1 MRVHSATAALLA
13 ALLTFTV
20 IGPAAAGPPGGSP
33 GAAVDAPGRSADAS
47 GRVTTHTPAGR
58 RHLLGEYAADTWRSF
73 EALVVD
79 ETGLPA
85 DNVTV
90 DGERSAF
97 TSPTNI
103 GAYMWSTLAARDLR
117 LISRA
122 EAHQR
127 IATTLSSI
135 AALERHE
142 DSGQFFNWYDP
153 FTGELVEIWP
163 EDDVPVYH
171 FLSSVDNGW
180 LSAALLMVSNAVPQ
194 LRDDALALHE
204 RMDFGFYYDPDVG
217 QLRGGYWTVLPPDQV
232 YAPQVSG
239 GCETSPAE
247 GVTGEGFTCHHYGA
261 LNTEPRIASYLG
273 IAAGDIPAEHYFR
286 TWRTFPDDC
295 GWAWQEMRPEGE
307 WVSYLGV
314 DVFQGTYLYRGMRI
328 VPSWGGSMFEALMV
342 NLLVPE
348 ATWGPDSW
356 GVNHPLYVQA
366 HIEHGLEETGYGY
379 WGFSP
384 ANIPE
389 GGYSE
394 YGVEAIGLN
403 PDGYASNNDR
413 TNVDYG
419 FDAEGC
425 VRDPQP
431 LSTEWPNGVVTPHAS
446 FLALEFAPQQALQNL
461 ENLRA
466 DFDGI
471 YTDRGFRDSV
481 NVDTGV
487 ISDHY
492 LALDQ
497 GMVMAAI
504 ANATHGERFRSYFT
518 RGEVEETIRPLLEM
532 EAFNAGPAS

>member
-1 MRVHSATAALLA
+1 MRTHRCLAALLA
-13 ALLTFTV
+13 ALLTLTL
-20 IGPAAAGPPGGSP
+20 IGPAAAGPPGDPP
-33 GAAVDAPGRSADAS
+33 GASADPRARSSDGS
-47 GRVTTHTPAGR
+47 GRVPSNTPAGR

-73 EALVVD
+73 DALVVE

-90 DGERSAF
+90 DGKRSAF

-103 GAYMWSTLAARDLR
+103 GAYLWSTLVARDLR

-127 IATTLSSI
+127 ISTTISSV

-142 DSGQFFNWYDP
+142 ESGQFFNWYDP

-163 EDDVPVYH
+163 EDDNPVYP

-180 LSAALLMVSNAVPQ
+180 LAAALLMVSNTVPE
-194 LRDDALALHE
+194 LGSDALALHE
-204 RMDFGFYYDPDVG
+204 SMDFGFYYDPGVG
-217 QLRGGYWTVLPPDQV
+217 QLRGGYWTALPPGQV
-232 YAPQVSG
+232 YAPLVSG
-239 GCETSPAE
+239 DCETSPSE
-247 GVTGEGFTCHHYGA
+247 GDTGEGFTCHHYGS
-261 LNTEPRIASYLG
+261 LNTEPRMASYLG
-273 IAAGDIPAEHYFR
+273 IAAGDIPPEHYFR

-295 GWAWQEMRPEGE
+295 GWAWQEMRPVGE
-307 WVSYLGV
+307 WASYLGV
-314 DVFQGTYLYRGMRI
+314 DVFEGTYLYRGMRI

-348 ATWGPDSW
+348 ANWGPDSW
-356 GVNHPLYVQA
+356 GINHPLYVQA
-366 HIEHGLEETGYGY
+366 HIEHGLEEAGYGY

-384 ANIPE
+384 SNIPE

-403 PDGYASNNDR
+403 PDGYPSNNDR

-419 FDAEGC
+419 FEAEGC

-431 LSTEWPNGVVTPHAS
+431 LPTAWPNGVVTPHAS
-446 FLALEFAPQQALQNL
+446 FLALEFAPQQAVQNL

-466 DFDGI
+466 DFDDL
-471 YTDRGFRDSV
+471 YTDWGFRDSV
-481 NVDTGV
+481 NVETGV

-504 ANATHGERFRSYFT
+504 ANATHGERFRGYVV
-518 RGEVEETIRPLLEM
+518 RGEFRKAIRPLLEM
-532 EAFNAGPAS
+532 ESFTAGPAS

>member
-1 MRVHSATAALLA
+1 MRTRRSLA
-13 ALLTFTV
+13 ALLTALLTLTL
-20 IGPAAAGPPGGSP
+20 IGPAAAGRPGDPPGAS
-33 GAAVDAPGRSADAS
+33 ADARERPSDAS
-47 GRVTTHTPAGR
+47 GRATIDTPAGR

-90 DGERSAF
+90 NGTRSAF

-103 GAYMWSTLAARDLR
+103 GAYLWSTLVARDLR

-127 IATTLSSI
+127 IATTISSV

-142 DSGQFFNWYDP
+142 ESGQFFNWYDP
-153 FTGELVEIWP
+153 VTGEVVEIWP
-163 EDDVPVYH
+163 EDDNPVYP

-180 LSAALLMVSNAVPQ
+180 LAAALLMVSNAVPE
-194 LRDDALALHE
+194 LRRDALALHE
-204 RMDFGFYYDPDVG
+204 SMDFGFYYDPGVG
-217 QLRGGYWTVLPPDQV
+217 QLRGGYWTALPRDQV

-239 GCETSPAE
+239 GCELSPSE
-247 GVTGEGFTCHHYGA
+247 GDTGEGFTCHHYGS

-295 GWAWQEMRPEGE
+295 GWAWQEMRPVGE
-307 WVSYLGV
+307 WVSYLDV
-314 DVFQGTYLYRGMRI
+314 DVFEGTYLYRGMRI

-348 ATWGPDSW
+348 AVWGPDSW
-356 GVNHPLYVQA
+356 GINHPLYVQA
-366 HIEHGLEETGYGY
+366 HIEHGLEEAGYGY

-384 ANIPE
+384 SNIPE
-389 GGYSE
+389 GGYRE

-403 PDGYASNNDR
+403 PDGYPSNNDR

-419 FDAEGC
+419 FEAEGC

-431 LSTEWPNGVVTPHAS
+431 LPTEWPNGVVTPHAS
-446 FLALEFAPQQALQNL
+446 FLALEFAPRQAVQNL
-461 ENLRA
+461 ENLRT
-466 DFDGI
+466 DFDGL
-471 YTDRGFRDSV
+471 YTDWGFRDSV
-481 NVDTGV
+481 NVETGV

-504 ANATHGERFRSYFT
+504 ANATHGERFRGYVA
-518 RGEVEETIRPLLEM
+518 RGELEEAIRPLLRM
-532 EAFNAGPAS
+532 ESFTAGPTS

>member
-1 MRVHSATAALLA
+1 MRARGAWSALLA
-13 ALLTFTV
+13 ALLTLTL
-20 IGPAAAGPPGGSP
+20 IGPAAAARPGGPPGTS
-33 GAAVDAPGRSADAS
+33 ADAPGRSSDAS
-47 GRVTTHTPAGR
+47 GRATTHTPAGR

-90 DGERSAF
+90 DGVRSTF

-103 GAYMWSTLAARDLR
+103 GAYLWSTLAARDLR
-117 LISRA
+117 LISRS

-127 IATTLSSI
+127 IAVTIDSVTQLD
-135 AALERHE
+135 RHE
-142 DSGQFFNWYDP
+142 ESGQFYNWYDP

-163 EDDVPVYH
+163 EDGNPVYH

-180 LSAALLMVSNAVPQ
+180 LSAALLMVSNTVPE
-194 LRDDALALHE
+194 LRHEARALHE
-204 RMDFGFYYDPDVG
+204 SMDFGFYYDPDVG
-217 QLRGGYWTVLPPDQV
+217 QLRGGYWTVLPPNQV

-239 GCETSPAE
+239 GCVHSPSD
-247 GVTGEGFTCHHYGA
+247 GDTGEGFTCHHYGA

-295 GWAWQEMRPEGE
+295 GWSWQEMRPVGE
-307 WVSYLGV
+307 WESYLGV

-348 ATWGPDSW
+348 ADWGPDSW

-366 HIEHGLEETGYGY
+366 HIEHGLEEAGYGY

-384 ANIPE
+384 SNIPE

-403 PDGYASNNDR
+403 PDGYASNSDR

-425 VRDPQP
+425 VREPQP
-431 LSTEWPNGVVTPHAS
+431 LPTEWPNGVVTPHAS
-446 FLALEFAPQQALQNL
+446 FLALEFAPQQALDNL

-466 DFDGI
+466 DVDGI
-471 YTDRGFRDSV
+471 YTDWGFRDSV

-487 ISDHY
+487 ISEHY

-504 ANATHGERFRSYFT
+504 ANATHGERFRGYFT
-518 RGEVEETIRPLLEM
+518 RGEIEDAIRPLLEM
-532 EAFNAGPAS
+532 ETFTAGPAS